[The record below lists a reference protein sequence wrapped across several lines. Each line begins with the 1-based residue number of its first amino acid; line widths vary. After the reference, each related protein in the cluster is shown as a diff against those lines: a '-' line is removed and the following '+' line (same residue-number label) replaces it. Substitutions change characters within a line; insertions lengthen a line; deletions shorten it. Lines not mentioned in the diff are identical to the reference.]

1 MQRNALIDIAKGIG
15 IILVVLGHLD
25 TNGQI
30 SREFIYSFHMPLF
43 FFLSGIFAKTNL
55 NFRQYFKKSFLSLY
69 LPYFIFVIIDT
80 ILFTAINLITHDS
93 VKEYIKSNA
102 MALVGFDF
110 MPKNRVLWFLFALFV
125 IRIVYYFISKNSVV
139 KYIAAILCVGFV
151 ILVSCGII
159 NPISNCLYLI
169 AIPGMAF
176 YILGSSVKKYIFKVY
191 TLFENT
197 NKYNILTI
205 FVTILL
211 FIILIFTSHKN
222 GNIDMTYYIYGNA
235 LMYFVNALIGC
246 LLTLSV
252 SLLLSKI
259 KRISNLLVF
268 YGQNT
273 MVVYIFH
280 YYICRLALPIF
291 MGFVGLSNY
300 LYHPI
305 TQLVALIAV
314 MLVMIPVI
322 IVVNRY
328 FYFIFGK
335 SKNKH

>member
-1 MQRNALIDIAKGIG
+1 M
-15 IILVVLGHLD
+15 
-25 TNGQI
+25 
-30 SREFIYSFHMPLF
+30 
-43 FFLSGIFAKTNL
+43 
-55 NFRQYFKKSFLSLY
+55 NFKLYFKKSFLSLY
-69 LPYFIFVIIDT
+69 LPYFIFIIIDT
-80 ILFTAINLITHDS
+80 ILSTAINLITHDS
-93 VKEYIKSNA
+93 VIEYIKSNVL
-102 MALVGFDF
+102 ALVGFNF
-110 MPKNRVLWFLFALFV
+110 MVKNRVLWFLFALFV

-151 ILVSCGII
+151 ILVSGGII

-191 TLFENT
+191 TLFKDT
-197 NKYNILTI
+197 DKYNFLTI
-205 FVTILL
+205 FITILL

-222 GNIDMTYYIYGNA
+222 GNIDMTYYIYGNS
-235 LMYFVNALIGC
+235 LLYFVNALIGC

-259 KRISNLLVF
+259 KSISNLLVF

-305 TQLVALIAV
+305 TQLVVLISV
-314 MLVMIPVI
+314 MIIMIPVI
-322 IVVNRY
+322 LVMNKY
-328 FYFIFGK
+328 FYFMFGK
-335 SKNKH
+335 SKHKH